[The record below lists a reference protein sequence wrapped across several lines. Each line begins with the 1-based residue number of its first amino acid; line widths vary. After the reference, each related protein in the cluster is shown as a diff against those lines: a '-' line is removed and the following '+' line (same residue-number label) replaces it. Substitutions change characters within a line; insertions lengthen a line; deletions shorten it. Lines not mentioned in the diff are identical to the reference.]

1 MWIVSPKE
9 RTTCS
14 LLGLSVD
21 TLSLSQRTASFTLSD
36 WNINSNKITL
46 KRSRIMFMCMYGP
59 VLPSLLMHAARYHTL
74 YWKFAPATKN
84 LCRLRS
90 LTLDSYWMVL
100 FCCPFR
106 AQTDPYVS
114 MLRLQKLH
122 SCSPVQPMDLGRSID
137 MKEQM
142 IFPPQKRSFLI
153 FLTS

>member
-1 MWIVSPKE
+1 MSHKKKRLLVLCSGLLLTHSPSHRGQSALFCLIEILIQTK
-9 RTTCS
+9 
-14 LLGLSVD
+14 LP
-21 TLSLSQRTASFTLSD
+21 
-36 WNINSNKITL
+36 W
-46 KRSRIMFMCMYGP
+46 KRSRIVVMCMYGP
-59 VLPSLLMHAARYHTL
+59 VLPSLLMHAARYHSL

-90 LTLDSYWMVL
+90 LALDSYWMVL

-122 SCSPVQPMDLGRSID
+122 SCSPVQPMGLGRSID

-142 IFPPQKRSFLI
+142 IFPPQKRSFSI
-153 FLTS
+153 FLMS